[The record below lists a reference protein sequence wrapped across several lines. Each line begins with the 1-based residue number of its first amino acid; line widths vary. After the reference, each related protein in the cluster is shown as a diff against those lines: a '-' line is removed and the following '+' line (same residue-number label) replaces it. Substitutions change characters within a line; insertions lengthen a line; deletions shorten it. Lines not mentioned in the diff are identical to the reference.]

1 MRHYKKENSINKIM
15 TKNPLTIEEDLP
27 ATKALSIMND
37 KKITSLLVVKKRNK
51 GKKLAGIVHIHSLLE
66 FGIK

>member
-1 MRHYKKENSINKIM
+1 M